1 MGFVGWFE
9 SYFVYFFFFF
19 SGLGPVC
26 ISWRLS
32 CRFQFDWV
40 KNQVNLAMGC
50 TSLPAHPFDRTLAER
65 PRWGCCQD
73 KLLLLPD
80 RLHDSRNR
88 ALLTY
93 ISTFPGFLNWY
104 RHMGKTVEPTEQ
116 AADTLRQKIPTIFLK
131 NHRAISATNPTG
143 ISISSWKEEKS
154 AQTRQ

>member
-1 MGFVGWFE
+1 MGFLAGLNPILFI
-9 SYFVYFFFFF
+9 YLFFF

-50 TSLPAHPFDRTLAER
+50 TSLPTHPFDRSLAEW

-93 ISTFPGFLNWY
+93 ISAFPGFLNWY
-104 RHMGKTVEPTEQ
+104 RYMGKTVEPIEE
-116 AADTLRQKIPTIFLK
+116 AVDTLRQKIPTIFLK
-131 NHRAISATNPTG
+131 NHRAISATNPTR